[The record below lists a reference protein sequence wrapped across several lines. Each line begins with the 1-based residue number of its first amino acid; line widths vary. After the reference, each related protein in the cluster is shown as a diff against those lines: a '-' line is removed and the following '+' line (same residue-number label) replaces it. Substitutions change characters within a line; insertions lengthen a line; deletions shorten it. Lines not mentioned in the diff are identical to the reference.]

1 MVKYFRSFSDL
12 RISAGISLVLFVL
25 VIAPISSKTV
35 GPGELFTNPVTAQGD
50 VVVLTGRLMNLDGQ
64 PISGG
69 EIEIWQTDERGIYNH
84 PGDSDRENRDRGFQ
98 FFGTS
103 TTDDSGRY
111 AFRTILPGRY
121 EPRPRHIHVR
131 IRMNRRTV
139 LISQLYFRTSDDP
152 FRIGSVPDELLV
164 GLTPAGNIEDSK
176 AFNATFDFTVSAGGG
191 SGMNR
196 PTPSQGEGP
205 YYPMEEVSLFDS
217 DLAAVP

>member
-1 MVKYFRSFSDL
+1 MFKYFRRSSDL
-12 RISAGISLVLFVL
+12 RISAGISLFLFVL
-25 VIAPISSKTV
+25 VIAAVSSKTV
-35 GPGELFTNPVTAQGD
+35 GAEELFPDPVTAQGD

-64 PISGG
+64 PISGAA
-69 EIEIWQTDERGIYNH
+69 IEIWQTDERGIYNH
-84 PGDSDRENRDRGFQ
+84 PGDSNRENRDRTFQ

-131 IRMNRRTV
+131 IRRNRRTV
-139 LISQLYFRTSDDP
+139 LISQLYFRTSDDS

-164 GLTPAGNIEDSK
+164 GLTPAGNVGDSQ
-176 AFNATFDFTVSAGGG
+176 AFNASFDFIVSAGGG
-191 SGMNR
+191 SGMKR

-205 YYPMEEVSLFDS
+205 YYPVEDVSLFDS